1 MLQEFPE
8 FFFIAKLTDAAQ
20 KSLIPAADAA
30 GSNAN
35 TPQSHQTSQHSC
47 IMICAKNATVSRMSE
62 AVKPAIHPC
71 FDATVSKE
79 FHSTQGAFV
88 LPYDRISTTSHSP
101 K

>member
-35 TPQSHQTSQHSC
+35 TPQFHQTSQHSLHHDLRKKC
-47 IMICAKNATVSRMSE
+47 HGIAYV
-62 AVKPAIHPC
+62 
-71 FDATVSKE
+71 
-79 FHSTQGAFV
+79 
-88 LPYDRISTTSHSP
+88 
-101 K
+101 